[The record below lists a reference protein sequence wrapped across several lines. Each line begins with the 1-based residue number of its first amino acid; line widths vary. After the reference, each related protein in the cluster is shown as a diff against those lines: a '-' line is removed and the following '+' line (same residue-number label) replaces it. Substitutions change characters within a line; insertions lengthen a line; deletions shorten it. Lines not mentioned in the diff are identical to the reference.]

1 MKKQILITIAAFFST
16 NALSANPTIGV
27 VVDPSPT
34 APQVYEADQV
44 YDTGQVDN
52 KVGRND
58 DHINEVGA
66 LTLATGSLH
75 FNPESNKFQMAVG
88 AGYFNDEQAV
98 AWSAGMKPVDN
109 APFVSV
115 LVTSTG
121 DDVNGGFG
129 VAWEF

>member
-1 MKKQILITIAAFFST
+1 MKKYILSAGTVFFSISVF
-16 NALSANPTIGV
+16 AANPTIGV
-27 VVDPSPT
+27 VVDSSSD
-34 APQVYEADQV
+34 APQVYEANQV

-75 FNPESNKFQMAVG
+75 FNPESDKFQMAVG

-98 AWSAGMKPVDN
+98 AWSVGMKPVDN
-109 APFVSV
+109 APFLSV
-115 LVTSTG
+115 VITSTG
-121 DDVNGGFG
+121 DDFNGGFG
-129 VAWEF
+129 AAWEF

>member
-1 MKKQILITIAAFFST
+1 MKKVLLAAAVFLFST
-16 NALSANPTIGV
+16 NALAAPTIGV
-27 VVDPSPT
+27 VIDPTPD
-34 APQVYEADQV
+34 APQVYQAGD
-44 YDTGQVDN
+44 VDEL
-52 KVGRND
+52 VGRNE

-75 FNPESNKFQMAVG
+75 FNPESDKFQMAVG

-98 AWSAGMKPVDN
+98 AWSVGMRPVDN

-115 LVTSTG
+115 LITSTG
-121 DDVNGGFG
+121 DDFNGGFG